1 MTSLKLS
8 EALQRSQGTLPE
20 EFAEG
25 RFCQDYEFRCQASAR
40 TWGRPH
46 AQDNLM
52 CDPLWTCRTPARS
65 DCRAATC
72 TLNNGF
78 KAAKSDT

>member
-8 EALQRSQGTLPE
+8 EALQRSKELLPE

-25 RFCQDYEFRCQASAR
+25 RFCQDYEFRCEASAR

-52 CDPLWTCRTPARS
+52 CDPL
-65 DCRAATC
+65 
-72 TLNNGF
+72 
-78 KAAKSDT
+78 